1 VRWRRRR
8 RGWRRKVAALV
19 AEGGGGDPGEGSRED
34 GWRFRRGE
42 PGEVH
47 CRVHGLEGRR
57 REWFLVHL
65 RCGSHG

>member
-1 VRWRRRR
+1 M
-8 RGWRRKVAALV
+8 AALV